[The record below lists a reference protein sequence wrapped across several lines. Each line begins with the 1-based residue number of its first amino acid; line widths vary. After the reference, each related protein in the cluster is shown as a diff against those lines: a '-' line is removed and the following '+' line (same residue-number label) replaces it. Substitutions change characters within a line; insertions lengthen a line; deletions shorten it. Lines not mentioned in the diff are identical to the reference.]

1 MSTRSRAVARS
12 LSAVVLVPWL
22 AGCGSPGQASFVPGQ
37 LIVTGSGENAQ
48 ATIVCRS
55 DGTVTTET
63 LTSQNPHGEPTVGLA
78 FANDFK
84 FEPRNGGAAFVSID
98 QLKAPAEQDTGTVRD
113 VTSDAEGATAA
124 QLVFPD
130 ATYHVR
136 YRCPTGSGSYKGTIA
151 NRGSGPAPRFELGF
165 TVSSGNRSVGD
176 IVLYSDVIP
185 GSQGT
190 GFAFPFLIAHDAS
203 SRPITTQNMDAP
215 LTAQLIAADG
225 VAKQNVVHLTGVI
238 NGKGDAS
245 GTLEIAAV
253 SDAFNGR
260 WQWEATTGKGA
271 LEVPIVSPLKHAV
284 SNKSELLDVANLT
297 YPGALGYGGGYFLS
311 GGFGYG
317 GGSFTG
323 SAPGRPVYQ
332 APHIGVTLPSDPDPV
347 NWGVKED
354 DSDRATLVYAVSAGA
369 DKIFNWYSQ
378 QLLQLGYVQGFR
390 TRLVP
395 GGNNGLVLEMVK
407 DRFDVTVRAFAPDSC
422 LPIYC
427 ADTFAAQLASP
438 MGLIVRAVG
447 NTSAQAAAQPV
458 AFPPVCPS
466 PVMGASIVMKGV
478 FSGTAGS
485 TCLGLWTTA
494 SPDGTC
500 QGTMQVDYIAGGIP
514 FEISNLVIGST
525 PVVFAF
531 GSSDLSGSQFYPSST
546 PNQADEPPRVSQGM
560 LMFSANLYW
569 RNSASS
575 VETVSVRV
583 PCPGVWG
590 SG

>member
-1 MSTRSRAVARS
+1 MSTRSRH
-12 LSAVVLVPWL
+12 L
-22 AGCGSPGQASFVPGQ
+22 AGCLSAAAIVLSLIGCASPGGASFAPGQA
-37 LIVTGSGENAQ
+37 IITGSGENAQ

-55 DGTVTTET
+55 DGTVTTEA
-63 LTSQNPHGEPTVGLA
+63 LTWLNPNSEPTVGPA

-98 QLKAPAEQDTGTVRD
+98 QYKALAEQDTGTVKD
-113 VTSDAEGATAA
+113 VTSDAAGATAA

-136 YRCPTGSGSYKGTIA
+136 YRCPNGSGSYKGTIA
-151 NRGSGPAPRFELGF
+151 TRGSPAPMFELGF
-165 TVSSGNRSVGD
+165 TVLSGNRSVGD
-176 IVLYSDVIP
+176 VILYSDVIP

-190 GFAFPFLIAHDAS
+190 GCAFPFLIAHGSS
-203 SRPITTQNMDAP
+203 SRPIANQTIDAS

-225 VAKQNVVHLTGVI
+225 SAKQHVVHLTGVI

-245 GTLEIAAV
+245 GTLEIAGV
-253 SDAFNGR
+253 SGGFDGR
-260 WQWEATTGKGA
+260 WHWEATTGKGA

-284 SNKSELLDVANLT
+284 SNKSELLDLANLT

-323 SAPGRPVYQ
+323 RAPEPPAYH
-332 APHIGVTLPSDPDPV
+332 APHIGVTLPRDPDAV
-347 NWGVKED
+347 NWGIKED

-369 DKIFNWYSQ
+369 DTVFNWYSR
-378 QLLQLGYVQGFR
+378 QLSQRGYVQGAG

-407 DRFDVTVRAFAPDSC
+407 DGFDVTIRAFAPNSC
-422 LPIYC
+422 PPTC
-427 ADTFAAQLASP
+427 ASTFAAELALP
-438 MGLIVRAVG
+438 MGLIVSAVA

-458 AFPPVCPS
+458 AFPPLCPS
-466 PVMGASIVMKGV
+466 PVTGASIVMKGV

-494 SPDGTC
+494 SPDNTC
-500 QGTMQVDYIAGGIP
+500 QGTMQIDYVAGGIP
-514 FEISNLVIGST
+514 FEINNLVIGRT
-525 PVVFAF
+525 PAVFAF
-531 GSSDLSGSQFYPSST
+531 GSSDLSGSAFDPSSL
-546 PNQADEPPRVSQGM
+546 PNPADEPPHVSQGM
-560 LMFSANLYW
+560 LMFSANLFW
-569 RNSASS
+569 HNSTSS

-583 PCPGVWG
+583 PCRGVWG